1 MKRGLTFTVLAVGFA
16 ALGHAAAAQPL
27 APAGDA
33 GAPRTP
39 WGDPDLQGVW
49 NHGTITPLER
59 PAEYAGRERL
69 TGEEVAALNFASE
82 TRATSERR
90 PELSPE
96 QDDSGSRGTP
106 AASAAQPSA
115 SAERSV
121 LDGVFTS
128 GQASS
133 GERTFRQ
140 VCATCHDT
148 SEFSGG
154 RFRIS
159 WVGQTAG
166 DLLDVVSTLMPED
179 KPGSLRPDDYAAVVA
194 YLLSLNGYPA
204 GEAPLPANVSGLR
217 TVRIV
222 PAPAQ

>member
-69 TGEEVAALNFASE
+69 TGA
-82 TRATSERR
+82 
-90 PELSPE
+90 
-96 QDDSGSRGTP
+96 
-106 AASAAQPSA
+106 AAQPSA
-115 SAERSV
+115 SAGRSV

-204 GEAPLPANVSGLR
+204 GETPLPANVSGLR